1 MIRFLFCILFSCIL
15 SQGNYQILSSPSDF
29 NNIFK
34 IENQFQ
40 NKSYALFNASFPA
53 DINIFSG
60 YIDYNRLFKKQL
72 DFDLIFGY
80 KSIDYGTLRD
90 GQTNNQF
97 KAHESA
103 LEINLVKEKI
113 LEDTNLEATFG
124 YLKSTIETYNSEAL
138 YFNLKWILPVRPNN
152 LVVFKLENFG
162 SVRKHYTSSKIKLPK
177 TISLSYTLFNT
188 LPFNISIEYENRLDM
203 NDKTLYGTVMLDVI
217 DNLKLY
223 ISSDSNRKELF
234 YGDYIQ
240 ELFAGLRFGLDYSN
254 ELNNFGIGLQNLGPA
269 GNVTFLSFSKNIK

>member
-1 MIRFLFCILFSCIL
+1 MIRYLLCGLVSCIL
-15 SQGNYQILSSPSDF
+15 SQGNYQILSSSSDF

-40 NKSYALFNASFPA
+40 NKSYALFNASLPA

-72 DFDLIFGY
+72 NFDLIFGY
-80 KSIDYGTLRD
+80 KSIDYGTLID

-103 LEINLVKEKI
+103 LEINIIKEEI
-113 LEDTNLEATFG
+113 LEDTNLEAVFG
-124 YLKSTIETYNSEAL
+124 YLKSTIETYNSEVL

-177 TISLSYTLFNT
+177 TISLSYTLSNT
-188 LPFNISIEYENRLDM
+188 LPFDISIGYENRLDM

-217 DNLKLY
+217 ENLKLY

-269 GNVTFLSFSKNIK
+269 GNATFLSFSKNIK

>member
-1 MIRFLFCILFSCIL
+1 MIIYLLCGLVSCIL
-15 SQGNYQILSSPSDF
+15 SQGNYQILSSSSDF

-40 NKSYALFNASFPA
+40 NKSYTLFNASFPA

-80 KSIDYGTLRD
+80 KSIDYGTLTD

-97 KAHESA
+97 KANESA
-103 LEINLVKEKI
+103 LEINLFKEKI
-113 LEDTNLEATFG
+113 LEDTNIKVTFG
-124 YLKSTIETYNSEAL
+124 YLKSTIETYKSEAL

-152 LVVFKLENFG
+152 LVVFKLKNFG

-177 TISLSYTLFNT
+177 TISLSYTLSNT

-217 DNLKLY
+217 ENLKLY

-269 GNVTFLSFSKNIK
+269 GNATFLSFSKNIK

>member
-1 MIRFLFCILFSCIL
+1 MIIYFLCGLVSCIL
-15 SQGNYQILSSPSDF
+15 SQGNYQILSSSSDF

-60 YIDYNRLFKKQL
+60 YINYNKLFKKQL

-103 LEINLVKEKI
+103 LEINLFKEKI

-124 YLKSTIETYNSEAL
+124 YLKSTIETYNSEAI

-177 TISLSYTLFNT
+177 TISLSYTLSNT

-203 NDKTLYGTVMLDVI
+203 NDETLYGTVMLDVI
-217 DNLKLY
+217 ENLKLY

-269 GNVTFLSFSKNIK
+269 GNATFLSFSKNIK